1 VVSLISLSCVEIVV
15 NELSSVFAI
24 SVTFWIV
31 GSGVFDIVFLAAHLG
46 SSLDS
51 SYIAERNRMQS
62 YIC

>member
-1 VVSLISLSCVEIVV
+1 
-15 NELSSVFAI
+15 
-24 SVTFWIV
+24 
-31 GSGVFDIVFLAAHLG
+31 VFDIVFLAAHLG